1 MTKKNPIFIL
11 NRFKKSGGR
20 VEVWHVKSLA
30 QLAPEYNVVFNC
42 TGLGAADL
50 CSDMHVIP
58 IRGQVIK
65 VRIRIL
71 HG

>member
-1 MTKKNPIFIL
+1 M
-11 NRFKKSGGR
+11 
-20 VEVWHVKSLA
+20 EVWHVKSLA

-65 VRIRIL
+65 VRIRIFYM
-71 HG
+71 GK